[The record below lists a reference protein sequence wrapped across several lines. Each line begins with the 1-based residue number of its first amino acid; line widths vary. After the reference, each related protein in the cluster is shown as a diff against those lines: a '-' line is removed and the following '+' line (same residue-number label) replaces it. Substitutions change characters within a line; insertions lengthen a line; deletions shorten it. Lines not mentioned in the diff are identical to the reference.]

1 MNQRMSRGLNN
12 RLKGNLLVVGQFIL
26 IGLLILVPASG
37 LNTGAFTFFFSAVS
51 IVLLLAGF
59 VILGLSALAL
69 GKSLTPHPIPGKNA
83 VLVTDGLYR
92 YVKHPIYSGLLL
104 AAVGL
109 TIAGGFFPHV
119 LFFVALV
126 FLLNYKASFE
136 EALLAKSYAGY
147 AEYSKKTGRFMFRLI
162 R

>member
-1 MNQRMSRGLNN
+1 MNKGMNN

-26 IGLLILVPASG
+26 IALLILVPSSG
-37 LNTGAFTFFFSAVS
+37 LDTGAFSFFLTAFS

-69 GKSLTPHPIPGKNA
+69 GKSLTAHPIPGKNA

-92 YVKHPIYSGLLL
+92 FVKHPIYSGLLL
-104 AAVGL
+104 VAVGL
-109 TIAGGFFPHV
+109 TIAGGFFPHA
-119 LFFVALV
+119 LFLIALT

-147 AEYSKKTGRFMFRLI
+147 AEYSKKTGRFVPRLI